1 MAIEVVFA
9 AADGVR
15 TFSYAPDQLGPSVVQ
30 ALAASDWFPDGLPGE
45 LATSVWGHLVS
56 LDTVLRDGDRL
67 EITRVLQ
74 INPKMARTRRV
85 DAKPRR
91 GWMRRLRK

>member
-1 MAIEVVFA
+1 MVIEVVFA
-9 AADGVR
+9 SARGVQC
-15 TFSYAPDQLGPSVVQ
+15 FNYAPDVPAPSVAQ
-30 ALAASDWFPDGLPGE
+30 ALAACAWFPDGLPGE
-45 LATSVWGHLVS
+45 LATSIWGHLVGP
-56 LDTVLRDGDRL
+56 DTLLRDGDRL

-74 INPKMARTRRV
+74 INPKLARTRRV